1 MMKKCLLTI
10 TMGLFF
16 FQVSAQE
23 WVVSYVGDYPS
34 GLTTLVD
41 GFIDED
47 GVTFLAGCEGI
58 DDEVSDALLMRIE
71 PDGRHTV
78 FKYLKEGNHSKATC
92 IIEMN
97 DHNLFVAGHL
107 SDEADDYIL
116 VFILDKQFNLLH
128 ERQYEKGV
136 EAVSFRDCKAAL
148 DCHDHVIVSTA
159 VVQNNQYQGTD
170 IHGVFFKFTYQGDL
184 VSHRYLIEEY
194 PNPLY
199 FFMDFRLRQMWY
211 KEETETLLC
220 LSTGYGGVLSFVT
233 FDSAFNYVE
242 EHPIWRDEIDRSD
255 HTINREDSFTDYW
268 YNENEA
274 LFFSSRGDYEHN
286 KLRVSRVNTQGEF
299 LDFICLNERPD
310 TIDDAANSKCM
321 AAVNDSTFYF
331 LFHCH
336 TIPLYPGIG
345 CVYQLNERQEIVARH
360 VDDDHQCYQSRIILP
375 TSDNGCVV
383 VYDSCRSYFLP
394 NIKHPVVKKLRPSDF
409 EQVFFSVETAMDTQI
424 QNTAPYP
431 NPADKVIHLPLLG
444 DGLPNRR
451 LRIIDAKGLIVAD
464 RRVDSEAALI
474 KFDISELKPGWYSY
488 QLYASYRT
496 LLTEKFIKK

>member
-10 TMGLFF
+10 AMGLFF

-47 GVTFLAGCEGI
+47 GVTFLAGREGV

-71 PDGRHTV
+71 PDGRHTE
-78 FKYLKEGNHSKATC
+78 FKYLKEGYHSKATC

-107 SDEADDYIL
+107 SDEADDYIMVL
-116 VFILDKQFNLLH
+116 VLDKQFNLLH
-128 ERQYEKGV
+128 ERQYEKEV

-159 VVQNNQYQGTD
+159 VVQDNQYQGTD

-194 PNPLY
+194 PHPLY

-242 EHPIWRDEIDRSD
+242 EHPIWRDEID
-255 HTINREDSFTDYW
+255 HQP
-268 YNENEA
+268 
-274 LFFSSRGDYEHN
+274 RGQLHR
-286 KLRVSRVNTQGEF
+286 LLVQRGR
-299 LDFICLNERPD
+299 
-310 TIDDAANSKCM
+310 
-321 AAVNDSTFYF
+321 
-331 LFHCH
+331 
-336 TIPLYPGIG
+336 GI
-345 CVYQLNERQEIVARH
+345 VLQQ
-360 VDDDHQCYQSRIILP
+360 
-375 TSDNGCVV
+375 
-383 VYDSCRSYFLP
+383 
-394 NIKHPVVKKLRPSDF
+394 
-409 EQVFFSVETAMDTQI
+409 
-424 QNTAPYP
+424 
-431 NPADKVIHLPLLG
+431 
-444 DGLPNRR
+444 
-451 LRIIDAKGLIVAD
+451 
-464 RRVDSEAALI
+464 
-474 KFDISELKPGWYSY
+474 
-488 QLYASYRT
+488 
-496 LLTEKFIKK
+496 